1 MVYPMARGA
10 ASAVS
15 TFHALGETAVDP
27 ELEDTTVELTAAPTP
42 AEGTRYRN
50 LGRLGEGGMGRVTH
64 MYDADLMRDLAVK
77 ELIPERKGSL
87 DMMRLFLWEA
97 RVTAYLDHPNI
108 VPLHDMGLSDEGGP
122 WFTMKLVDGR
132 SLEAVLDDLRAVS
145 ADADDRLPLSRR
157 LRMFL
162 QLGQAIEFAHS
173 RGVLHRDLKP
183 TNVMLGEHGELYVMD
198 WGIAAPL
205 DGPTG
210 EKIAAGAPPD
220 LLGPGPGKPSG
231 TPLYMSPE
239 QASASPLDVRSDVY
253 TLGVILYE
261 MVALRTPYP
270 GQTVAELTAAIIT
283 GSIVP
288 VVKVQPDIS
297 PSLAAVIEH
306 ALSLRPEDR
315 YPTVAALTD
324 DLETVLD
331 GGTPQAETAG
341 LMRRIGRFYL
351 RDRNPWLQ
359 SSNMLV
365 FELMMGSACSLG
377 AWLALLLSG
386 GPTVWMLSMLVICIA
401 FTGTATALWVHR
413 GRRWKDRSQV

>member
-1 MVYPMARGA
+1 M
-10 ASAVS
+10 S
-15 TFHALGETAVDP
+15 TFHALGETTVDP
-27 ELEDTTVELTAAPTP
+27 DLADSELELVAAPVP
-42 AEGTRYRN
+42 VEGIRYRN
-50 LGRLGEGGMGRVTH
+50 LGGLGEGGMGRITH

-77 ELIPERKGSL
+77 ELTPERRGSL

-108 VPLHDMGLSDEGGP
+108 VPLHDMGLSEEGGP
-122 WFTMKLVDGR
+122 WFTMKLVRGR
-132 SLEAVLDDLRAVS
+132 SLDEALDELS
-145 ADADDRLPLSRR
+145 AAEAEAEERLPLSRR
-157 LRMFL
+157 LRLFL
-162 QLGQAIEFAHS
+162 KLGQAIEFAHS

-183 TNVMLGEHGELYVMD
+183 SNVMLGEHGELYVMD

-220 LLGPGPGKPSG
+220 LLAPGPGKPSG

-239 QASASPLDVRSDVY
+239 QANATPLDVRSDVY

-261 MVALRTPYP
+261 MVTLRLPYP
-270 GQTVAELTAAIIT
+270 GETVTDVNAAISF

-288 VVKVQPDIS
+288 VAQAQPGVS
-297 PSLAAVIEH
+297 PSLAAVIER
-306 ALSLRPEDR
+306 ALSFRPEDR
-315 YPTVAALTD
+315 YPTVSALMD

-341 LMRRIGRFYL
+341 LVRRISRFYL

-365 FELMMGSACSLG
+365 FELMMGSSCFLG

-386 GPTVWMLSMLVICIA
+386 GPTGWMLAMLASFVA
-401 FTGTATALWVHR
+401 MTVAAVMLWLHR
-413 GRRWKDRSQV
+413 DRQWKEGRSRKGRPRG